1 MKWMRGFFSFFLEN
15 RQNIDDMKEVTK
27 FLKDNQHFRKT
38 AFFIHDT
45 KTNLKT
51 KFKSSFD
58 KLLEQEDNLKF
69 K

>member
-51 KFKSSFD
+51 KF
-58 KLLEQEDNLKF
+58 LY
-69 K
+69 